1 MFNCCVLLCNN
12 RFAFSFC
19 LVGGIGGGGV
29 RWPILLVELI
39 KCHPNDRV
47 SSLSVAIG
55 IALLVSVFRS
65 FGQRLVGAEWGVGG
79 G

>member
-1 MFNCCVLLCNN
+1 M
-12 RFAFSFC
+12 
-19 LVGGIGGGGV
+19 